1 MTVPS
6 WVGKVEELDAT
17 AFNRL
22 ARSSNVPILLYI
34 GAPWCPPCTTME
46 PAVEKAAEDFVT
58 AKELQ
63 AYKPEIKASHILVKD
78 QKTADRFKKYPI
90 DGVVTDNPL
99 FFQKEK

>member
-34 GAPWCPPCTTME
+34 GAPWCPRARRWGPQLKRLLKILAGT
-46 PAVEKAAEDFVT
+46 F
-58 AKELQ
+58 EL
-63 AYKPEIKASHILVKD
+63 
-78 QKTADRFKKYPI
+78 
-90 DGVVTDNPL
+90 
-99 FFQKEK
+99 